1 MPGSHSFMDASNF
14 SRMFA
19 KQHVIIAAVNQT
31 HSLIY
36 PHRTP
41 AYCPSLSCS
50 GLPFDSRLLSIHV
63 KSVTLHPAPPRTPIL
78 LEINYMSEQHFYTH

>member
-1 MPGSHSFMDASNF
+1 VCAQYLVPPREKKQQLSWHSLKILQRKTQAMPGSHSFMDASNF

-50 GLPFDSRLLSIHV
+50 GAAI
-63 KSVTLHPAPPRTPIL
+63 
-78 LEINYMSEQHFYTH
+78 